1 MRSVSSRWTVL
12 VVAGAV
18 AACSQDPVTQ
28 PAGPARAPDARPAAF
43 RGASASSDGHH
54 VAILDECDPDDPAWA
69 PTGGCSLNHGDVT
82 AAEFNAFL
90 SSPHATDVVGH
101 PGWRMDPSYVS
112 VASGTTVKVRNEG
125 GRAHTFTWVAQYG
138 GGRVPPLNR
147 ALRPA
152 PECLSPAVVTLQP
165 GDTQELSDIP
175 AGANRY
181 QCCIHPW
188 MRGEV
193 KVQ

>member
-1 MRSVSSRWTVL
+1 MRSVSSRWAVL
-12 VVAGAV
+12 VVAGVV
-18 AACSQDPVTQ
+18 AACAQDPVTQ
-28 PAGPARAPDARPAAF
+28 PTGAARAPDARPAAY

-69 PTGGCSLNHGDVT
+69 PTGGCTLNHGDVT
-82 AAEFNAFL
+82 LAEFNVLLA
-90 SSPHATDVVGH
+90 SPHATDVVGH
-101 PGWRMDPSYVS
+101 PGWRNDPSYLS
-112 VASGTTVKVRNEG
+112 VARGTTVKVRNEG
-125 GRAHTFTWVAQYG
+125 GRAHTFTLVAQYG

-165 GDTQELSDIP
+165 GDGIDVPAASD
-175 AGANRY
+175 GVNRY

-188 MRGEV
+188 MRAAI

>member
-1 MRSVSSRWTVL
+1 MRSVASGWVGL
-12 VVAGAV
+12 VVAVVV
-18 AACSQDPVTQ
+18 AACSQDSVTQ
-28 PAGPARAPDARPAAF
+28 PAGAARAPAAHPAGY

-54 VAILDECDPDDPAWA
+54 VAILDECDPSDPAWA
-69 PTGGCSLNHGDVT
+69 PTGGCTLKHGDVSF
-82 AAEFNAFL
+82 AEFQAL
-90 SSPHATDVVGH
+90 VGSPHANDVVGH
-101 PGWRMDPSYVS
+101 PGWRNDPSYLS
-112 VASGTTVKVRNEG
+112 VPNGTTVKVRNEG
-125 GRAHTFTWVAQYG
+125 GRAHTFTWVAQFG

-165 GDTQELSDIP
+165 GDSQDVPAASDGI
-175 AGANRY
+175 NRY

-188 MRGEV
+188 MRAEI

>member
-1 MRSVSSRWTVL
+1 MRSVASGWAVL
-12 VVAGAV
+12 MVAGVV

-28 PAGPARAPDARPAAF
+28 PTSSARTPDARPAAY

-54 VAILDECDPDDPAWA
+54 VAILDECDPNDPAWA
-69 PTGGCSLNHGDVT
+69 PTGGCSLRHGDVSF
-82 AAEFNAFL
+82 AEFQTMIP
-90 SSPHATDVVGH
+90 SPHANDVIGH
-101 PGWRMDPSYVS
+101 PGWRNDPSYLS

-125 GRAHTFTWVAQYG
+125 GRDHTFTWVAQFG

-152 PECLSPAVVTLQP
+152 PECLSPAVVTLRP
-165 GDTQELSDIP
+165 GESVELEDVP
-175 AGANRY
+175 AGVHRY
-181 QCCIHPW
+181 QCCIHAW
-188 MRGEV
+188 MRAVV